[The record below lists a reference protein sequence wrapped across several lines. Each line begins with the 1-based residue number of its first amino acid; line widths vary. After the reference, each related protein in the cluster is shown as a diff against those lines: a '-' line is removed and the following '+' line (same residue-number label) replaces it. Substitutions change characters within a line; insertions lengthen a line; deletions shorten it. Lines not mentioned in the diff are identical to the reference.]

1 MDERGPDENPKA
13 EGLAQEQQPSDD
25 KMETRDIVTLSAKKL
40 EEYE

>member
-1 MDERGPDENPKA
+1 MRIPK
-13 EGLAQEQQPSDD
+13 QTDSQTEQQPSDD